1 MKKNK
6 NVNFFIVGAAKSG
19 STLVNDLLSQHP
31 EISMLTK
38 ESHYFSYVNSGRPKF
53 NGPKDSDFS
62 NNVIVDIKNYNQL
75 IEKTDD
81 TNIIGE
87 SSVFNLFHKEAAK
100 NIYDYNKEAKI
111 IIIIRNPILRAY
123 SAYTYMKE
131 TKKRE
136 QEISFEL
143 SLEKEE
149 HRIKNNWEPIWYYQ
163 ALGFYHQQI
172 KNFYDVFP
180 RNQILVFKYED
191 FITKKSIGLFNIENF
206 LNVFNFLDYRDV
218 HPKISGIINNRL
230 VKLLVKTNIIKNLF
244 KCLVPNLIWI
254 RLQRKYF
261 SKSKLKPTTYE
272 RLKLV
277 FLDDIKKT
285 EKLTGLDL
293 TSYYL

>member
-1 MKKNK
+1 MNKSKK
-6 NVNFFIVGAAKSG
+6 VNFFIVGAAKSG

-62 NNVIVDIKNYNQL
+62 NNVIVDLKKYNQL
-75 IEKTDD
+75 IEKINDI
-81 TNIIGE
+81 NIIGE
-87 SSVFNLFHKEAAK
+87 SSVFNLYYKEAAK

-111 IIIIRNPILRAY
+111 IVILRNPITRAH
-123 SAYTYMKE
+123 SAYNYMKH

-136 QEISFEL
+136 QEMSFEL

-149 HRIKNNWEPIWYYQ
+149 YRIKNNWEPIWFYQ
-163 ALGFYHQQI
+163 TLGFYYQQI

-180 RNQILVFKYED
+180 RNQILVVKYED
-191 FITKKSIGLFNIENF
+191 FISKKAVGLNNLENF
-206 LNVFNFLDYRDV
+206 LNVSNFLDYHDI
-218 HPKISGIINNRL
+218 HPKISGVITNKYIKGLTRF
-230 VKLLVKTNIIKNLF
+230 NIIKNLF
-244 KCLVPNLIWI
+244 KSLVPNLIWI

-261 SKSKLKPTTYE
+261 SKPKLKQTTYE